1 MKQKWTLIIKQFLGE
16 VVSEGKKVTWPV
28 GKQLFGSTLVV
39 IITVLSMTVFIG
51 LIDFIFSKLINL
63 IVK

>member
-1 MKQKWTLIIKQFLGE
+1 MKQKWTATVKQFLGE
-16 VVSEGKKVTWPV
+16 VVSEGKKVSWPV

-39 IITVLSMTVFIG
+39 IITVLSMTVFIA

-63 IVK
+63 IVR